1 MDSSMPVKI
10 AVVGVGG
17 AGCNTIS
24 RLTRMGIKSADT
36 IAINT
41 DVKHLNITEANK
53 RMLIGQNI
61 TRGLGAGGFPEVAQK
76 CAEAARDSL
85 HQMFQDIELVFISA
99 GMGGGTGTGAAPV
112 VAQVAKEEGAIVVAM
127 VTFPFALER
136 ARLDKARWGI
146 KQMQKYCD
154 TVVVID
160 NNRLVSYVPNLPMNE
175 AFAVA
180 DNLLGHAVK
189 GIADTIMFPSLI
201 NIDFADLRSVME
213 NGGVATISIGE
224 GKGTDKV
231 NSVVNGTLQHPLL
244 DVDYH
249 GAKGALIHITG
260 GLNLTLGEAT
270 EIGEKITNVFDD
282 DASVKLGARLMPDV
296 QDEIKVT
303 AIITGV
309 TSPHITGAGVPEVR
323 NVRQADALEVIS
335 W

>member
-1 MDSSMPVKI
+1 MNTPPVRI

-24 RLTRMGIKSADT
+24 RLTRMGITSAET

-76 CAEAARDSL
+76 CAESARESL
-85 HQMFQDIELVFISA
+85 HQLLRDTELVFVSA
-99 GMGGGTGTGAAPV
+99 GMGGGTGTGAAPI

-127 VTFPFALER
+127 VTFPFSLER

-146 KQMQKYCD
+146 KQLQKYCD

-160 NNRLVSYVPNLPMNE
+160 NNRLVQYAPNLPMNE
-175 AFAVA
+175 AFAIA

-189 GIADTIMFPSLI
+189 GISDTIMLPSLI
-201 NIDFADLRSVME
+201 GIDFADLRSVME

-224 GKGTDKV
+224 GRGSDKI
-231 NSVVNGTLQHPLL
+231 NNVVRGTLEHPLL

-249 GAKGALIHITG
+249 GAKGALIHVTG
-260 GLNLTLGEAT
+260 GTNLTLGEAT
-270 EIGEKITNVFDD
+270 TIGEKITAKFDD
-282 DASVKLGARLMPDV
+282 DASVKLGARLIPEM

-309 TSPHITGAGVPEVR
+309 TSPHITGASMPIERAVSRE
-323 NVRQADALEVIS
+323 ADALEAIS

>member
-1 MDSSMPVKI
+1 MESSNPVRI

-53 RMLIGQNI
+53 RLLIGQNI

-76 CAEAARDSL
+76 CAEVARDTL
-85 HQMFQDIELVFISA
+85 HQLFQETQLVFISA
-99 GMGGGTGTGAAPV
+99 GMGGGTGTGASPI
-112 VAQVAKEEGAIVVAM
+112 VAQVAKEEGAIVIAM

-136 ARLDKARWGI
+136 ARLDKAQWGI
-146 KQMQKYCD
+146 KQLQKYCD

-160 NNRLVSYVPNLPMNE
+160 NNRLVGYVPNLPMNE

-180 DNLLGHAVK
+180 DNLLGQAVK
-189 GIADTIMFPSLI
+189 GISDTIMFPSLI
-201 NIDFADLRSVME
+201 NVDFADLRTIME

-224 GKGTDKV
+224 GKGTDKI
-231 NSVVNGTLQHPLL
+231 NSVVHGTLEHPLL
-244 DVDYH
+244 DVDYR
-249 GAKGALIHITG
+249 GAKGALIHVIG
-260 GLNLTLGEAT
+260 GPNLTLGEAT
-270 EIGEKITNVFDD
+270 TIGEKITNMFDD
-282 DASVKLGARLMPDV
+282 DANVKLGARLIPDM
-296 QDEIKVT
+296 QDEVRVT
-303 AIITGV
+303 AIITGI
-309 TSPHITGAGVPEVR
+309 TSPHIMGAAIPKVCATKEVD
-323 NVRQADALEVIS
+323 VLEAIS